1 MKILT
6 VLTSTVILM
15 FLLLFFSCGGE
26 EEGMKICWEKVDLG
40 PGHSDDHILCI
51 AKKGNLMMLGTHGEG
66 LLISHDNGVSWVN
79 KTKKDGL
86 SWNYIHNIDF
96 TGDRIVLATMGDGIN
111 ISSDGG
117 KKWKRYGY
125 NFFGPVYTYCT
136 GVYVDSKKALISS
149 ADGLMFF
156 RDDED
161 WRVLEE
167 SAGISSQYI
176 YCMHTDGER
185 IFLGSMGGLSL
196 SFDSGKSWKIVAPDN
211 SYTEQGLPR
220 TKMLCMALNG
230 DIVYAGT
237 PKGLFKSADAGEIWQ
252 RIGTDM
258 LPSDYI
264 ISVAVTSK
272 GELWAGTYKGLAHS
286 PDGAETWRLFG
297 PESGL
302 PSRGI
307 NCIHVDNDGA
317 VYVGTNSGLYKS
329 TTEKPEI
336 PKPEES
342 NIPVFDKVEEPEHRW
357 MIRPVSPEYNNQLDQ
372 CYLYG
377 TTMGGEFR
385 QHQGVEYNNP
395 EGTPLRAVADGQ
407 IVYVKP
413 EIGHLVLKNDQRYD
427 RHFVYNHYH
436 HMHQI
441 SKKVGDRVKQG
452 DIIGSIG
459 KKGNVTNEHLHFEVS
474 LSEKDD
480 DNRESWTRNSELW
493 VKPLPGCGTIVGRV
507 VDSEGRDIPN
517 AKIYGVEKP
526 GPVETPYSYT
536 VTYQDKVTPD
546 PYYQENFVIGDV
558 PAGEYLLWT
567 EVSGKKYSLKAK
579 VEAGKVTPV
588 VFEVK

>member
-1 MKILT
+1 MKTIAVLINAVILT
-6 VLTSTVILM
+6 

-26 EEGMKICWEKVDLG
+26 EEGMKIYWEKVDLG
-40 PGHSDDHILCI
+40 AGHSDDHILCI
-51 AKKGNLMMLGTHGEG
+51 AKKGNLMMLGTHGQG
-66 LLISHDNGVSWVN
+66 LLISHDNGVSWSN
-79 KTKKDGL
+79 KTKEDGL
-86 SWNYIHNIDF
+86 SWNYIHNIAF
-96 TGDRIVLATMGDGIN
+96 HGDTIVLATMGDGIN
-111 ISSDGG
+111 ISSDGS
-117 KKWKRYGY
+117 KHWKRYGY

-136 GVYVDSKKALISS
+136 GAHVDSQRALISS

-156 RDDED
+156 RDDKD
-161 WRVLEE
+161 WRVLDE
-167 SAGISSQYI
+167 SLGISSQYI

-185 IFLGSMGGLSL
+185 IFLGSMRGLSL
-196 SFDSGKSWKIVAPDN
+196 SFDSGKNWKIVAPDN

-272 GELWAGTYKGLAHS
+272 GELWAGTCKGLAHS
-286 PDGAETWRLFG
+286 PDGGETWQLFG

-302 PSRGI
+302 PPRSI
-307 NCIHVDNDGA
+307 NSIYVDEDETI
-317 VYVGTNSGLYKS
+317 YVGTNSGLYRTGIKKPAIS
-329 TTEKPEI
+329 KTGEKDI
-336 PKPEES
+336 AL
-342 NIPVFDKVEEPEHRW
+342 FDRVEEPRHRW
-357 MIRPVSPEYNNQLDQ
+357 MIRPVSAEYNNQLDQ

-395 EGTPLRAVADGQ
+395 EGTPLRAVADGE
-407 IVYVKP
+407 IVYVKR

-427 RHFVYNHYH
+427 RYFVYNHYH
-436 HMHQI
+436 HMHYI

-493 VKPLPGCGTIVGRV
+493 VGPLPGCGTIVGRV

-517 AKIYGVEKP
+517 AKIFGVEKP

-536 VTYQDKVTPD
+536 VTYKDKVTPD

-558 PAGEYLLWT
+558 PAGEYTLWADLN
-567 EVSGKKYSLKAK
+567 GKKYSLKAK

-588 VFEVK
+588 VFEVL